1 MAMVIHILMPHT
13 DTEDTARIRGIL
25 MAITRPPNNMVASIQ
40 VTLIITEDS
49 WTHGSRLQGGAP
61 TVDLGPD
68 SGNNL
73 IRFDEPVFLRLAVS

>member
-25 MAITRPPNNMVASIQ
+25 MAMARPPNNMVASIPA
-40 VTLIITEDS
+40 TLIITEDS
-49 WTHGSRLQGGAP
+49 WTHGSRLQGAP
-61 TVDLGPD
+61 TVDLGPN

-73 IRFDEPVFLRLAVS
+73 IRFDQPVFLRFAVS